1 MILSSSFGYS
11 QDTKIKLSN
20 NIARLIVKD
29 LILGDK
35 SQKELFLTKQQI
47 NILNSKVSLKDSII
61 SKQID
66 MIQNYSDMISTR
78 DEQIFTSSKLSKKL
92 NLDLK
97 KQKAKTK
104 LFQLG
109 GTTVLVGALVLIV
122 L

>member
-1 MILSSSFGYS
+1 MILSSSLGYS
-11 QDTKIKLSN
+11 QDTKINLPN
-20 NIARLIVKD
+20 NIARLIIGD
-29 LILGDK
+29 LVLGDK
-35 SQKELFLTKQQI
+35 AQKELFLTNQQI
-47 NILNSKVSLKDSII
+47 DFLNNKISLKNSII
-61 SKQID
+61 SKQSS
-66 MIQNYSDMISTR
+66 MIENYGNMIKVKE
-78 DEQIFTSSKLSKKL
+78 EQLFTSSKLSKKL

>member
-66 MIQNYSDMISTR
+66 MIQNYSDMVSTR
-78 DEQIFTSSKLSKKL
+78 DEQLFTSSKLSKKL

>member
-78 DEQIFTSSKLSKKL
+78 DEQLFTSSKLSKKL